1 MKVQRQSTLDIMFFF
16 QNSPPTHV
24 PMRIMNHTE
33 LNYHLSTVVYRRQ
46 YGVLGIYREVKG
58 TILGT

>member
-1 MKVQRQSTLDIMFFF
+1 MKVQRQSALDIMFFF

-33 LNYHLSTVVYRRQ
+33 LNYHLKYSVV
-46 YGVLGIYREVKG
+46 
-58 TILGT
+58 